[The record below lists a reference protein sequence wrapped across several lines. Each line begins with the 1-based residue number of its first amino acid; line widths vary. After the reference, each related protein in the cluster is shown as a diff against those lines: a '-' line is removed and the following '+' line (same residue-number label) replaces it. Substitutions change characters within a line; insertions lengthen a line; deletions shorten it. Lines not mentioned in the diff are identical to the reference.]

1 MKILKLFKW
10 KKTIYFSRGYI
21 IYIILSLFALVI
33 IAQLFSLQVY
43 QANALSAKGIINRM
57 VNQTLLPE
65 RGVIC
70 DNEGNVLSRSV
81 PAQEIYA
88 DPRTLT
94 QLINKHKYTKMSK
107 DEIAKTVGNI
117 IGQDPKNILNKLNK
131 DELWINIAYQVDA
144 PKADQIRNLNIPGF
158 GFVDESKRT
167 YPLNSWAASVLGF
180 VNQTG
185 HGIGGVE
192 AYYDKFLYG
201 TLGQS
206 SNEVT
211 SSRQLIPD
219 APSKVE
225 APHPGDNLTLTLNSA
240 IQSSIEQQLIALEAS
255 TQAKSVTII
264 AMDPQTGRVLGMGTN
279 PSFDPNNFGNT
290 SPDNWINRA
299 IGMNYEPGSTFKIVT
314 GSGALEER
322 LISPDELFPDPGF
335 IKIGGHTIMNW
346 DYGMRAAGLTS
357 FRKGMEQSSNVVLS
371 QVGLRLGLV
380 KFYRYLKN
388 FGFGEKTG
396 IDIAG
401 EESGLI
407 IPQDKV
413 KDGDLATMSFGQ
425 SNMVT
430 PLQLM
435 MALCTV
441 ANGGTLYKPY
451 VVDKITAP
459 DGTIVQQNQPTK
471 VRSVI
476 SAQTSA
482 EMVDLMESVVTDG
495 TGRLAEIPGIKV
507 AGKSG
512 TAQEID
518 PTTHTYSASDFVASF
533 EAFAPADNPKIAVL
547 VIANGPKGGEHEGG
561 PLCSPTAKIIIQGAL
576 DAFNIPSPSN
586 IQNSVTINPTD
597 APVRPVI
604 QPVVPPERQPLPS
617 ETVVPNLIGMN
628 MRQAGEILSKSEL
641 HFNFNGS
648 GLVSQQSLVGGKVVV
663 RGTLVDVTFASI
675 SPPP

>member
-1 MKILKLFKW
+1 MRIVFKRLKLS
-10 KKTIYFSRGYI
+10 YFSREYTV
-21 IYIILSLFALVI
+21 YLPLILTVILI
-33 IAQLFSLQVY
+33 IAQLISLQVF
-43 QANALSAKGIINRM
+43 QANDLTAKGIINRM
-57 VNQTLLPE
+57 VNQTLLPD
-65 RGVIC
+65 RGVIY

-94 QLINKHKYTKMSK
+94 QLIDKHKYTKMSK
-107 DEIAKTVGNI
+107 DDIAKTVGNI
-117 IGQDPKNILNKLNK
+117 IGQDPKTILDKLNK
-131 DELWINIAYQVDA
+131 DELWINIAYQVDIE
-144 PKADQIRNLNIPGF
+144 KANQVHNLNIPGF
-158 GFVDESKRT
+158 GFVNESKRI

-206 SNEVT
+206 SNEET
-211 SSRQLIPD
+211 SSRQVIPD
-219 APSKVE
+219 APSEVK
-225 APHPGDNLTLTLNSA
+225 APHAGDNLTLTLNSA
-240 IQSSIEQQLIALEAS
+240 IQSLIEQQLIALEAS
-255 TQAKSVTII
+255 TQAKSVTIL

-290 SPDNWINRA
+290 SPNNWINRS

-314 GSGALEER
+314 GSGALEEK

-346 DYGMRAAGLTS
+346 DYGMRPAGPTS
-357 FRKGMEQSSNVVLS
+357 FREGMEQSSNVVLS

-380 KFYRYLKN
+380 KFYRYLMN
-388 FGFGEKTG
+388 FGFGAKTG

-407 IPQDKV
+407 IPQGKV

-425 SNMVT
+425 SNLVT
-430 PLQLM
+430 PIQLM

-482 EMVDLMESVVTDG
+482 EMVNVMESVVTDG
-495 TGRLAEIPGIKV
+495 TGRLAEIPGINV

-533 EAFAPADNPKIAVL
+533 EAFAPAENPKVAVL

-576 DAFNIPSPSN
+576 DALNVPSPSN
-586 IQNSVTINPTD
+586 IQNSVTISPSV
-597 APVRPVI
+597 APVRPII
-604 QPVVPPERQPLPS
+604 QPVVTPERQPQPS

-628 MRQAGEILSKSEL
+628 MRQAGEFLSQSEL
-641 HFNFNGS
+641 HFNFSGS
-648 GLVSQQSLVGGKVVV
+648 GLVSQQSLVGGKVVA
-663 RGTLVDVTFASI
+663 RGTLVDVTFASL